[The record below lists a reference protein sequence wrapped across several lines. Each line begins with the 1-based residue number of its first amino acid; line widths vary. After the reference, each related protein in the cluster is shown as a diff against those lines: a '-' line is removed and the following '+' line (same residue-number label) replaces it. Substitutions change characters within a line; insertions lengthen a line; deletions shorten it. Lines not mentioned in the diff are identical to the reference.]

1 MDNNYFNKM
10 KSANKQGSGLWEW
23 KLVQVIIGLA
33 LLYFGQ
39 LFLFNDFDETTTR
52 QAIAMSARV
61 SVILFSL
68 AFVASSFHYFFKNSF
83 SWWLRMNRK
92 YIGISFTIMHLIHL
106 VFLIVLQQYFHPV
119 FNIAKTI
126 SLLGGGLAYLFVV
139 LMLLTSFPFFAKY
152 LSSKQW
158 SVLHTVGGYWIWYI
172 FIRSYVRK
180 VTFGGYDFIPI
191 VLLLITVII
200 FRIIYLIKKK

>member
-1 MDNNYFNKM
+1 M
-10 KSANKQGSGLWEW
+10 KSANKQSSGLWEW

-33 LLYFGQ
+33 ILYFGQ

-92 YIGISFTIMHLIHL
+92 YIGISFAIMHLIHL

-152 LSSKQW
+152 LSPKQW

>member
-1 MDNNYFNKM
+1 M
-10 KSANKQGSGLWEW
+10 KSANKQSSGLWEW

-33 LLYFGQ
+33 ILYFGQ

-68 AFVASSFHYFFKNSF
+68 AFVASSFHYFLKNSF

-92 YIGISFTIMHLIHL
+92 YIGISFAIMHLIHL

-152 LSSKQW
+152 LSPKQW

>member
-1 MDNNYFNKM
+1 M
-10 KSANKQGSGLWEW
+10 KAANQQGSGLWEW
-23 KLVQVIIGLA
+23 KLVRVIIGVA

-39 LFLFNDFDETTTR
+39 LFLFNDFDEITTR

-92 YIGISFTIMHLIHL
+92 YVGISFAIMHLIHL
-106 VFLIVLQQYFHPV
+106 VFLIVLQQNFHPV
-119 FNIAKTI
+119 FDQAKTI

-180 VTFGGYDFIPI
+180 ITFGDYDFIPI
-191 VLLLITVII
+191 VVLLITVII